1 MSGTDSKCYRKK
13 EKLLWVPCWK
23 VSRRN
28 YTPKD
33 KLILQRR
40 EEILV
45 REVFLQR
52 TKDGV
57 LEHYDYEPDLEHQ
70 VSVENGKRD

>member
-1 MSGTDSKCYRKK
+1 M
-13 EKLLWVPCWK
+13 
-23 VSRRN
+23 
-28 YTPKD
+28 
-33 KLILQRR
+33 ILQRR